1 MKNLWLHGIYI
12 SIIGVLGFQLWA
24 KTAVAKQA
32 FSQVDSVLATNY
44 QILNSNSDNIIK
56 DIKGWSST
64 NPEKYDYLIKKVG
77 LVNKSTKSVENVLS
91 EHILKLDEG
100 KIVSVFNIKK
110 ALQTFLNN
118 LNTVPDSTL
127 CKEIM
132 NNSEVFKLMNV
143 DTFWT
148 CFKDNQVIFLN
159 ILLNQVKLNQMRYLN
174 YINDKVCGKIEL
186 RCSLG
191 YRVAIAPKSALL
203 IEGET
208 FEADIYLIDYYKN
221 YGSMLTFTVE
231 NENLTKN
238 DGVAHYSK
246 IESGTGL
253 KKIKVKA
260 TICNPA
266 TGEST
271 TAISEFEYHVLPK
284 CSKNCQ

>member
-12 SIIGVLGFQLWA
+12 FIIGVLGFQLWA
-24 KTAVAKQA
+24 KTTVAKQA
-32 FSQVDSVLATNY
+32 FQHVDSVLESN
-44 QILNSNSDNIIK
+44 NSFLSNTSEYLFD
-56 DIKGWSST
+56 DIKREYST
-64 NPEKYDYLIKKVG
+64 NPEKYGHLINKADTIVKMA
-77 LVNKSTKSVENVLS
+77 KSTITILEKQLVESNKGKELNTLIIKSALQSFLLNSNKLVDSDSTALS
-91 EHILKLDEG
+91 EK
-100 KIVSVFNIKK
+100 S
-110 ALQTFLNN
+110 
-118 LNTVPDSTL
+118 
-127 CKEIM
+127 EI
-132 NNSEVFKLMNV
+132 NKLMYN

-148 CFKDNQVIFLN
+148 GFKDNQATYLN
-159 ILLNQVKLNQMRYLN
+159 LIKNQVKFDEIQYLN
-174 YINDKVCGKIEL
+174 SILYKVCGRIEL

-208 FEADIYLIDYYKN
+208 FEADIYLAEYYRDF
-221 YGSMLTFTVE
+221 GSLVTFNVE

-253 KKIKVKA
+253 KKINVKA
-260 TICNPA
+260 TIRNPA